1 MEAIT
6 LKDIFYIIGLLTSF
20 LFSYGRITAWKREIE
35 IRLTMVEKQDDKI
48 IDKLDKI
55 ADQIADI
62 KEDLSYKQDKQ

>member
-6 LKDIFYIIGLLTSF
+6 LKDILYVLGLLITIVVG
-20 LFSYGRITAWKREIE
+20 YGKLMAKIRELE
-35 IRLTMVEKQDDKI
+35 LRVGMVEKQDDKI
-48 IDKLDKI
+48 LIKLDKI